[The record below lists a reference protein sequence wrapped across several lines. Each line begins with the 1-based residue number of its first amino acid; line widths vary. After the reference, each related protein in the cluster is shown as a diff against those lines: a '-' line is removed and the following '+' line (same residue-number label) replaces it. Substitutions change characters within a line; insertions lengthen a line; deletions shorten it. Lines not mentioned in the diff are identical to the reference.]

1 MSLRKIGIIV
11 ICFAIF
17 YICSECRTSAN
28 ERRKAQERAEYEE
41 KQAKYEALF
50 YEQYGD
56 IIQRYKNKEIKT
68 IDRSIQLEGGIFC
81 LSYGINAW
89 TSFNEKLKNAGYHV
103 TLNRDSLCYFIFTES
118 KDHIEGYYSNG
129 GEARRREVSII
140 ALDVPNEVAY
150 VLRKDYG
157 GMPPMT
163 ISVRKGSKR
172 GDVGRYMDNDD
183 VYHFLISKAL
193 VKP

>member
-1 MSLRKIGIIV
+1 MSLREIGIIV

-28 ERRKAQERAEYEE
+28 ERQKAQERAEYEE

-56 IIQRYKNKEIKT
+56 IIQRYQNKEIET
-68 IDRSIQLEGGIFC
+68 INRAIQLEGGIFC

-89 TSFNEKLKNAGYHV
+89 TSFNEKLKDAGYHV
-103 TLNRDSLCYFIFTES
+103 TFNRDSLRYFIFTES
-118 KDHIEGYYSNG
+118 KSHLEGYYSNG

-150 VLRKDYG
+150 VLRRDPG

-163 ISVRKGSKR
+163 ISVKKGSKR

-183 VYHFLISKAL
+183 VYHFLTSKAL